1 MEQESTGILLSTAY
15 FPPIQY
21 FTCLSE
27 ADNILIEAHENYS
40 KQTYRN
46 RCKIYSPNGIQ
57 VLSVPVERGS
67 FHKVEISS
75 LRIDYSRP
83 WQKNHLR
90 ALKTAY
96 NSSAFYEFYIDEI
109 SEIIIRDHR
118 YLIDLNMEIL
128 EKLLSILELE
138 ISIIKTES
146 YIGSTHYYTDLRD
159 TIHPKK
165 DDIKFI
171 EKLDKYFQVFSVDN
185 GFIPN
190 LSILDL
196 IFNMGPE
203 SATYLIDHK
212 KKKDYKK
219 L

>member
-1 MEQESTGILLSTAY
+1 MDKESAEILFSTAY
-15 FPPIQY
+15 FPPLQY
-21 FTCLSE
+21 FVYF
-27 ADNILIEAHENYS
+27 IEAGDIIIERYENYI

-67 FHKVEISS
+67 FHKVNIS
-75 LRIDYSRP
+75 LLKIDYSRP
-83 WQKNHLR
+83 WQENHLR

-109 SEIIIRDHR
+109 RDIIMSKHKF
-118 YLIDLNMEIL
+118 LFDLNMEIL
-128 EKLLSILELE
+128 QNMLSILGLDNN
-138 ISIIKTES
+138 IITTGSYKSIWE
-146 YIGSTHYYTDLRD
+146 GNMDHRN

-165 DDIKFI
+165 DKRDFNNNIP
-171 EKLDKYFQVFSVDN
+171 EYFQVFSVKS

-203 SATYLIDHK
+203 SYSYLLSCK
-212 KKKDYKK
+212 KNKD
-219 L
+219 

>member
-1 MEQESTGILLSTAY
+1 MEILLSTAY

-21 FTCLSE
+21 YTCLSE
-27 ADNILIEAHENYS
+27 ADNIIIEAHENYS

-75 LRIDYSRP
+75 LKIDYSRS
-83 WQKNHLR
+83 WQENHLR

-109 SEIIIRDHR
+109 RDIIMRNHK

-128 EKLLSILELE
+128 KKSLSLLELE
-138 ISIIKTES
+138 KNIAKTES
-146 YIGSTHYYTDLRD
+146 YIDKSQSYRDLRN

-165 DDIKFI
+165 DDSQFI

-203 SATYLIDHK
+203 SNSYLINLNK
-212 KKKDYKK
+212 K
-219 L
+219 

>member
-1 MEQESTGILLSTAY
+1 MDKKSAVSLFSTAY

-21 FTCLSE
+21 FTYFLE
-27 ADNILIEAHENYS
+27 AEKIIIEGHDNYI

-67 FHKVEISS
+67 FHKVNITS
-75 LRIDYSRP
+75 LKIDYSRP
-83 WQKNHLR
+83 WQENHLR
-90 ALKTAY
+90 TMETSY

-109 SEIIIRDHR
+109 RDIILKNHK
-118 YLIDLNMEIL
+118 YLIQLNTEIL
-128 EKLLSILELE
+128 EKMMSILGIDDSFIL
-138 ISIIKTES
+138 SES
-146 YIGSTHYYTDLRD
+146 YISNIEGYRD
-159 TIHPKK
+159 FRNTIHPKK
-165 DDIKFI
+165 DKHDFI
-171 EKLDKYFQVFSVDN
+171 DNLPEYFQVFSIEK

-203 SATYLIDHK
+203 SYSYLINCK
-212 KKKDYKK
+212 KNKDQQ
-219 L
+219 